1 MEKYTIYLVKKD
13 KLKVKNVHLI
23 NRSSN
28 KKEIFKLAKKYIEG
42 KKIAKEDLNRYEIA
56 LIKFEKVKYN
66 PNQPIKMVFG
76 PYKISIE
83 FLQITNRYSAKKDEK
98 EKKNNHLF
106 ITENYL
112 DSSHSTKL
120 NGFNYKKYFKKMII
134 MAYENKLEKR
144 LLAPKTIDQ
153 LI

>member
-23 NRSSN
+23 NRASN
-28 KKEIFKLAKKYIEG
+28 KKEIFKLAKKYIES
-42 KKIAKEDLNRYEIA
+42 KKIAKEDVSRYEIA

-112 DSSHSTKL
+112 DSSKL
-120 NGFNYKKYFKKMII
+120 NEFNYKKYFKKMIS